1 MKKKNILMLTIL
13 ILIDLFSVI
22 NFTNA
27 YYCNLNFL
35 DPNKNLFFIDED
47 IKINASWELN
57 YNINNE
63 IAYIQIQIFDNFD
76 NIIWNSSE
84 FNQIGFFEKN
94 WTVGIEQLDID
105 FTNYSNIIYIK
116 FFSFYFQIDTT
127 NTVST
132 FLKTVKIKII
142 KRILLCSLEGYIDHI
157 EFGEGLDLKVKFYDE
172 SSENNS
178 NIFNQ
183 TINFMISFNNSIIH
197 QCNYITN
204 ESGAIRL
211 FVSSSTDLKVG
222 KNFLIF
228 SVLNNSVFNNSNF
241 VYELIVEKNPIFV
254 NIISFTEH
262 LKESEDLVIKLIYY
276 YYFNNSEKL
285 IANYNFMIKIFDNKT
300 LTFANEYKTDN
311 FGNLEIN
318 LCQEVF
324 NFDKKSEE
332 LIIKI
337 IFNGTYYLSNN
348 TLVLNLKLNQATTSE
363 MKNSFQIK
371 FFSFISIL
379 IIVLIVLSFVINSN
393 KHKNKKLLAE
403 LVMRY

>member
-1 MKKKNILMLTIL
+1 VKKKIILILTIL

-35 DPNKNLFFIDED
+35 EPNKNLFFIDED

-63 IAYIQIQIFDNFD
+63 IAYIQIQIFNSFD

-94 WTVGIEQLDID
+94 WTVDIEKLDID

-142 KRILLCSLEGYIDHI
+142 KRNLLCSLEGYTDHI

-178 NIFNQ
+178 NVFNLK
-183 TINFMISFNNSIIH
+183 INFMISFNNLIIH
-197 QCNYITN
+197 QCNYTTN
-204 ESGAIRL
+204 KSGAIRL
-211 FVSSSTDLKVG
+211 FISSSTDLKVG

-241 VYELIVEKNPIFV
+241 VYELFVEKNPIFV
-254 NIISFTEH
+254 NIISFNDH
-262 LKESEDLVIKLIYY
+262 LKESEDLEIKLFYY
-276 YYFNNSEKL
+276 YYFNHSEKL
-285 IANYNFMIKIFDNKT
+285 LANYNFIIKIFDNKT

-311 FGNLEIN
+311 LGNLEIN
-318 LCQEVF
+318 LDQEVF
-324 NFDKKSEE
+324 NFDQKSEE

-348 TLVLNLKLNQATTSE
+348 TLVLSLKLNQATTSE

-379 IIVLIVLSFVINSN
+379 IIVLIVLSFIINNN
-393 KHKNKKLLAE
+393 KYKNKKLLAE